1 MLKKNTDERQDK
13 ILSAIITAL
22 KMVKPESVDPS
33 IGSLEPHI
41 RLGADLGLKS
51 LDFMRVAGRLQRTLK
66 TGTIKFQELFVNT
79 DGVIADDITIGRLQE
94 FLHDAFF
101 KI

>member
-1 MLKKNTDERQDK
+1 VLKKNTDERQDK

-51 LDFMRVAGRLQRTLK
+51 LDFMRVAGKLQQTLK
-66 TGTIKFQELFVNT
+66 TGAIKFQELFVNA
-79 DGVIADDITIGRLQE
+79 DGAITH
-94 FLHDAFF
+94 FLKYDRYLPFC
-101 KI
+101 

>member
-1 MLKKNTDERQDK
+1 
-13 ILSAIITAL
+13 
-22 KMVKPESVDPS
+22 MVKPESVDPS

-51 LDFMRVAGRLQRTLK
+51 LDFMRVAGKLQQTLK
-66 TGTIKFQELFVNT
+66 TGAIKFQELFVNA
-79 DGVIADDITIGRLQE
+79 DGAITDDITIGRLQE
-94 FLHDAFF
+94 FLQDAFS